1 MATKTPRQ
9 VDIKP
14 DTTQAQAF
22 HPNSAN
28 TTQKNNTKQFAPTC
42 PNKGACAP
50 QLRLTTVESIYTTTT
65 LEQITYLARDV
76 GVAQNYVST
85 ENMLPNFKGVS
96 FTAEDTPHFGLLYE
110 RGDIL
115 ISNIRPYLKKI
126 WLADVDGCC
135 STDVLVLRTKG
146 KHILHQR
153 FLYHVLASNW
163 FVDYVMQ
170 SVKGSKMPR
179 GDKHHIMQVPILLPS
194 IAEQKRI
201 GSLFKELDRNLAL
214 NRTLLDKLTKLKASL
229 LEQMFPRVGE
239 SVPQLRFEGFSEPWE
254 QRCLKELV
262 VSFDYGLNAPAKS
275 FDFTTKYLRV
285 KDIDEDS
292 RSFSTAGITTPDI
305 DKDSADKYLAH
316 ENDLFFGRAGSIGR
330 TYLHTQNTGRVVF
343 ATNFIRAHLKQEQ
356 FSPEFVFYNT
366 LTQGFLD
373 FVQATSTRSVQPSI
387 NAQLYGS
394 YLLMIPSL
402 AEQQHIGAFFKAMD
416 ERIAQQRAK
425 LNKLEQLKQA
435 LLEQMFVSA
444 PV

>member
-1 MATKTPRQ
+1 MRFDGFSESWEPRCLKEL
-9 VDIKP
+9 VVSFDYGLNAPAKPFDFTNKYLRIKDIDEDSRSFSTADLTSP
-14 DTTQAQAF
+14 DSELA
-22 HPNSAN
+22 SAD
-28 TTQKNNTKQFAPTC
+28 KYLAHIGDLLFART
-42 PNKGACAP
+42 G
-50 QLRLTTVESIYTTTT
+50 SIGR
-65 LEQITYLARDV
+65 TYLYAKDDGRVIFAGYLIRAHVKQEQFSPEFVFYNTLTQDFLNFVKATSARSV
-76 GVAQNYVST
+76 QPGINAQEYGSYQL
-85 ENMLPNFKGVS
+85 MLPS
-96 FTAEDTPHFGLLYE
+96 L
-110 RGDIL
+110 
-115 ISNIRPYLKKI
+115 
-126 WLADVDGCC
+126 
-135 STDVLVLRTKG
+135 
-146 KHILHQR
+146 
-153 FLYHVLASNW
+153 
-163 FVDYVMQ
+163 
-170 SVKGSKMPR
+170 
-179 GDKHHIMQVPILLPS
+179 
-194 IAEQKRI
+194 AEQQRI
-201 GSLFKELDRNLAL
+201 GALFKELDHNLAL
-214 NRTLLDKLTKLKASL
+214 NRALLEKLTKLKASL